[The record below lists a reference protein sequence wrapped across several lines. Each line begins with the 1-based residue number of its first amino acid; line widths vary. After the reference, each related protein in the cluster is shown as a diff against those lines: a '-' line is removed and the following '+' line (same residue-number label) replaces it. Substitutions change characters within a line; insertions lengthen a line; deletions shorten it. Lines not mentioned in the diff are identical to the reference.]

1 MMMPQVIESHDH
13 HMTPPAPNTDHTPHT
28 LDLSQMSPGY
38 TGGMEPGQ
46 QFLGSH
52 AGMEPGQQLMG
63 SHAVMEPGQQFMGSH
78 AVMEPGQQ
86 FMGSHAVME
95 PGQQLMGTHAVMEP
109 GQQFMGSHAV
119 MEPGQQFMGSHA
131 VMEPGQQ
138 FMGTHTST
146 EPGQQFMTASLG
158 MESGQPY
165 VIGMEPGQ
173 QQHRGVEK
181 EQSDIFSGT
190 SQAYYNNREQAD
202 RIAPQLPTSEMPLP
216 PPPLPTG
223 GRGGNYASSS
233 TAMVGGAGAP
243 PPGGCVEVSRQLEVL
258 CEARG
263 RQVGRLEQQLRAL
276 SDEHERHLRILRHE
290 KVYTTGVHTRHALTS
305 LVEAQDEICAIQLLL
320 RCPCM
325 YMYNYIHARQI
336 LICLY
341 VSFGC

>member
-13 HMTPPAPNTDHTPHT
+13 HMTPPALNTDHTPHT

-63 SHAVMEPGQQFMGSH
+63 SHAVMEPGQQFMG
-78 AVMEPGQQ
+78 
-86 FMGSHAVME
+86 
-95 PGQQLMGTHAVMEP
+95 
-109 GQQFMGSHAV
+109 
-119 MEPGQQFMGSHA
+119 
-131 VMEPGQQ
+131 
-138 FMGTHTST
+138 THTST

-158 MESGQPY
+158 MESGQRY
-165 VIGMEPGQ
+165 VIGIEPGQ

-190 SQAYYNNREQAD
+190 SQAYYNREQAD

-216 PPPLPTG
+216 PPPLSSG

-233 TAMVGGAGAP
+233 TAMVGGAVAP

-263 RQVGRLEQQLRAL
+263 RQVGRLEEQLRAL

-290 KVYTTGVHTRHALTS
+290 KVYTTGVHT
-305 LVEAQDEICAIQLLL
+305 
-320 RCPCM
+320 PCT
-325 YMYNYIHARQI
+325 Q
-336 LICLY
+336 
-341 VSFGC
+341 